1 MTTQDISDAATTE
14 SRAKITSP
22 NTTKKKLV
30 LIDGH
35 AMIHRAFHA
44 VPEGLTNTKGEPVN
58 ATFGFTSMLMKAL
71 LEEKPEY
78 IAMTFD
84 RPSPTF
90 RHEQFA
96 AYKAQRPALPDTM
109 RPQFKRIREMVQAF
123 GIPIY
128 EKDGFEADDVL
139 GTLSVQAT
147 EHGVDTIIYTG
158 DMDTLQLVNEHVMVK
173 VAKRGITEITAY
185 DDEAVK
191 ARYGLPPQKLP
202 DFKGLVGDKSDN
214 IPGVAGIGEKTASKL
229 IADYGDLEGVLA
241 HIDELKPKEQKLLR
255 EASDQARKSKFLA
268 TIILDAPVQLDLEA
282 CRIEKLNR
290 DTVLAIFRELEFR
303 TMVEKVL
310 ALFRDLG
317 LGSPADTEA
326 MNSEGKLDGGADT
339 EISQSDSLGHGRP
352 QGSPLQ
358 EEEDLLLAPPVGV
371 VPIMSPPLPPRDGE
385 ADDESGAKELL
396 VSSAAG
402 SQAEPLEQV
411 PLDASTVD
419 GPAQLSLFETP
430 EMYTEVVRKLRL
442 PSIPTTP
449 IFMDEE
455 SSS

>member
-173 VAKRGITEITAY
+173 VAKRGITEITEY
-185 DDEAVK
+185 TEAAVE
-191 ARYGLPPQKLP
+191 ARYGFPPEKLP

-214 IPGVAGIGEKTASKL
+214 IPGVPGIGEKTASRL
-229 IADYGDLEGVLA
+229 LQEYGNLENILA
-241 HIDELKPKEQKLLR
+241 HLDALKPKEQKLLR
-255 EASDQARKSKFLA
+255 VGEALGGQSKYLA
-268 TIILDAPVQLDLEA
+268 TIVLDVPIHLDLES
-282 CRIEKLNR
+282 CRLTHV
-290 DTVLAIFRELEFR
+290 DS
-303 TMVEKVL
+303 EKVL
-310 ALFRDLG
+310 ALFRLLEFRTQVERVLSLFRQLG
-317 LGSPADTEA
+317 LITTTSGLSTPEEQS
-326 MNSEGKLDGGADT
+326 SEVVVREVVEEG
-339 EISQSDSLGHGRP
+339 EN
-352 QGSPLQ
+352 PLF
-358 EEEDLLLAPPVGV
+358 APPMGV
-371 VPIMSPPLPPRDGE
+371 VPILTPPLPPG
-385 ADDESGAKELL
+385 
-396 VSSAAG
+396 SAT
-402 SQAEPLEQV
+402 S
-411 PLDASTVD
+411 
-419 GPAQLSLFETP
+419 
-430 EMYTEVVRKLRL
+430 
-442 PSIPTTP
+442 
-449 IFMDEE
+449 
-455 SSS
+455 